1 MTGILCGFLNG
12 FFGAGGGTIAVPMLR
27 RAGLDEKKSH
37 ATCVAVILA
46 VTAVSAAFYLV
57 KGHVKVADAMGYVYT
72 GVFGAALGAYILKK
86 ISAVWLKRI
95 FGALIMAA
103 SVRMF
108 LR

>member
-1 MTGILCGFLNG
+1 
-12 FFGAGGGTIAVPMLR
+12 MLR

-46 VTAVSAAFYLV
+46 VTAVSAAFYLIRGNV
-57 KGHVKVADAMGYVYT
+57 QVSDALGYVYT
-72 GVFGAALGAYILKK
+72 GVFGAALGAYILKR
-86 ISAVWLKRI
+86 ISVVWLKRI